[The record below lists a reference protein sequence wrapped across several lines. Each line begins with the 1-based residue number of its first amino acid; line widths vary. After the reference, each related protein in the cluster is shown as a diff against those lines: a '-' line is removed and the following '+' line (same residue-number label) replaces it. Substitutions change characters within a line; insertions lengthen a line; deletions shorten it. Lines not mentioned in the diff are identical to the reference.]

1 MAMQAYTALIKQSSE
16 YIKTNVIEKVDS
28 MVVLGSGLSGLEV
41 DGFDLVNKVDY
52 KSIPGC
58 IEPTAPSHDGEF
70 RFYQS
75 NKQGSTKTI
84 AVCAGRIHLY
94 EGFSPQQ
101 VSSYVYILNQ
111 LGAKELIVTNAA
123 GALNPNY
130 KPGEIM
136 LIEDHINFTGQNPLI
151 GQDDSLGMRFPDMSE
166 AYSKSLSQI
175 AQQVAKT
182 SSINLHSGIYAG
194 VTGPSLETSAE
205 RRMLRMFGA
214 DAVGMSTVTE
224 VIAAKHCS
232 MNILGLS
239 AITNLALG
247 DENQQPDT
255 IESVLENAA
264 VAGKKI
270 KEVVEMVLENG

>member
-1 MAMQAYTALIKQSSE
+1 MGSE
-16 YIKTNVIEKVDS
+16 
-28 MVVLGSGLSGLEV
+28 M
-41 DGFDLVNKVDY
+41 
-52 KSIPGC
+52 C
-58 IEPTAPSHDGEF
+58 IRD
-70 RFYQS
+70 RS

-151 GQDDSLGMRFPDMSE
+151 GQDESLGMRFPDMSE
-166 AYSKSLSQI
+166 AYSKRLSQI
-175 AQQVAKT
+175 AGQAAQ
-182 SSINLHSGIYAG
+182 SLNINLHSGVYAG

-270 KEVVEMVLENG
+270 KEVVERVLEND